1 MELQGR
7 KKDIILLPS
16 GDTFSVLLF
25 QTLLVQEIGLA
36 NIVKFQI
43 IQKEIDSLQINFV
56 PRKKISFE
64 KIKLVESILE
74 NNLKKKAKINIREV
88 GQIENHQSGKNKV
101 FVPLGE
107 YEKSDI

>member
-1 MELQGR
+1 LELQGR

-64 KIKLVESILE
+64 KLKIIETILE
-74 NNLKKKAKINIREV
+74 NILKKKVKINIREV
-88 GQIENHQSGKNKV
+88 GQIENYQSGKNRV